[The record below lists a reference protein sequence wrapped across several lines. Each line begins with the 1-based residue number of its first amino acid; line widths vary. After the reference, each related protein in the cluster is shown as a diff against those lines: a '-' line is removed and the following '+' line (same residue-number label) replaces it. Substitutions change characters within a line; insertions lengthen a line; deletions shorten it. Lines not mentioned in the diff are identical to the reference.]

1 MTYAELNN
9 HIAHIVL
16 TSLVLVHVYI
26 AWLIYQA
33 FTIEFMPI
41 RSRRRSRRKRG

>member
-1 MTYAELNN
+1 MTYAELTN
-9 HIAHIVL
+9 HIARIVL

-33 FTIEFMPI
+33 YKIT
-41 RSRRRSRRKRG
+41 SVRSRRKRGK

>member
-1 MTYAELNN
+1 VINSMTYAELTN

-16 TSLVLVHVYI
+16 TSLILVHVYI

-33 FTIEFMPI
+33 YKITKV
-41 RSRRRSRRKRG
+41 RSRKRGK